1 MYGNTFTISDEDYN
15 HANVIIDMYGNTFTI
30 DDNDNIIPHDDDD
43 DNNNKP
49 ITIQAAQRQI
59 NAVLTGRTT
68 ASSITAFTNQA
79 KREYDEF
86 FSLKKNANCTRLVIP
101 TSPLPILMQMMIMM
115 HSCTIN
121 GIINANKNK
130 TSTVRPGTNKTTPVV
145 NSKTVAHVL
154 TKIPANV
161 DLSTTYTLEALCKLD
176 TIASNKNF
184 AANDMLINFMI

>member
-30 DDNDNIIPHDDDD
+30 DDNENIIPYDDD
-43 DNNNKP
+43 DNNDNKP
-49 ITIQAAQRQI
+49 ITIQAAQWQI
-59 NAVLTGRTT
+59 NTVLTGRTT

-101 TSPLPILMQMMIMM
+101 TSPLPIRTQMMILM
-115 HSCTIN
+115 HSCTSN

-154 TKIPANV
+154 TKIPAKD
-161 DLSTTYTLEALCKLD
+161 DLSTTYTLETLCTLD

-184 AANDMLINFMI
+184 TANDMLINFMI